1 MRRSLRAAAI
11 VALFAASPIVAAH
24 EPRDAA
30 LATYEFRMSRHAVF
44 TATPEE
50 AVAGAQ
56 VLCDHV
62 SGRAAPGEPRF
73 RIRPAF
79 AQSFVELAD
88 ELQRGTTQ
96 GAYVTALE
104 YLQLRD
110 RMDVRIVGLTL
121 AEDGRS
127 RTRAALVVRADDKAA
142 GLADLRGRRYAR
154 AGRTS
159 TAGRLFPEATLLAAG
174 LPDLHAF
181 FGRVV
186 EAKSPK
192 SAFYAVALGEAD
204 VAGVPEEMLATL
216 AERQPAI
223 AQRCRVL
230 AMSEPLPTCAIVLS
244 PTVPAHVAAAMRA
257 TFDEE
262 TASTPRL
269 REAAALMGIGGIAAA
284 ADSDFDGVRAL
295 WRILQSRDLALL
307 DPVCGSGTDPEAAP
321 REILRGATFRFC
333 SETCRV
339 RFREIRA
346 AAVPGAPNRLAVIG
360 IGSIEAYDRDRLD
373 ARGVMASLRSFAA
386 ELERGF
392 PGTIE
397 MIFVPTRE
405 QERALIDERVLSF
418 LRVSGPEFVGLTR
431 DGAGVTPFARHVT
444 SASDSIR
451 SLLLSRTAV
460 TGVADLRGKSIAVIA
475 DSGSLTSLQ
484 LRGLQPELTDAEF
497 EAFFRTILRC
507 PTEGSVL
514 RALSSG
520 QCDAA
525 LVTSEALRVYE
536 ELEPSRAR
544 ALVTV
549 RASEEMV
556 NGPMCSVDGAD
567 AAHVAAM
574 RDVVLRMHESP
585 SGAQVLELFKI
596 LRMVP
601 AVDSDYESTRRLVD
615 ALGIR
620 R

>member
-1 MRRSLRAAAI
+1 
-11 VALFAASPIVAAH
+11 
-24 EPRDAA
+24 
-30 LATYEFRMSRHAVF
+30 
-44 TATPEE
+44 
-50 AVAGAQ
+50 
-56 VLCDHV
+56 
-62 SGRAAPGEPRF
+62 
-73 RIRPAF
+73 
-79 AQSFVELAD
+79 
-88 ELQRGTTQ
+88 
-96 GAYVTALE
+96 
-104 YLQLRD
+104 
-110 RMDVRIVGLTL
+110 
-121 AEDGRS
+121 
-127 RTRAALVVRADDKAA
+127 
-142 GLADLRGRRYAR
+142 
-154 AGRTS
+154 
-159 TAGRLFPEATLLAAG
+159 
-174 LPDLHAF
+174 
-181 FGRVV
+181 
-186 EAKSPK
+186 
-192 SAFYAVALGEAD
+192 
-204 VAGVPEEMLATL
+204 
-216 AERQPAI
+216 
-223 AQRCRVL
+223 
-230 AMSEPLPTCAIVLS
+230 
-244 PTVPAHVAAAMRA
+244 
-257 TFDEE
+257 
-262 TASTPRL
+262 
-269 REAAALMGIGGIAAA
+269 
-284 ADSDFDGVRAL
+284 
-295 WRILQSRDLALL
+295 
-307 DPVCGSGTDPEAAP
+307 
-321 REILRGATFRFC
+321 
-333 SETCRV
+333 
-339 RFREIRA
+339 
-346 AAVPGAPNRLAVIG
+346 
-360 IGSIEAYDRDRLD
+360 
-373 ARGVMASLRSFAA
+373 MASLRSFAA

-418 LRVSGPEFVGLTR
+418 IRISGPEFVGLTR